1 MDFKIIG
8 CPEWGAIP
16 PHGGFNSII
25 WTPKPADEII
35 IHHTAGH
42 HPEVSLPQNES
53 HLEALMYVRA
63 IQHSHM
69 SPSPTD
75 PSKPWKDS
83 GQNFTVMRNGE
94 IYQGR
99 WRTIRAIQHQR
110 MVVSAHCPGKNDQ
123 IGIEHEH
130 AGHEE
135 MTLIQKEA
143 SAWLQAWIALNYGKK
158 DPLKANPHSKYVNTS
173 CPVNLVDDIGDMRD
187 RANWLMDHQSV

>member
-1 MDFKIIG
+1 MNFKIIG
-8 CPEWGAIP
+8 CPEWGAISP
-16 PHGGFNSII
+16 RGGFNSII

-42 HPEVSLPQNES
+42 HPEISLPNNES

-94 IYQGR
+94 IY
-99 WRTIRAIQHQR
+99 
-110 MVVSAHCPGKNDQ
+110 
-123 IGIEHEH
+123 H

-158 DPLKANPHSKYVNTS
+158 DPLKANPHSKYINTS
-173 CPVNLVDDIGDMRD
+173 CPVNLVDDIGDIRD